1 MTSAQARGQSR
12 STHILL
18 AAATLLLG
26 VSLLLPNGAMAQ
38 LDILKNIEKGAGS
51 LGGVGSSGGS
61 GGSAAASLLSS
72 DEIADGLR
80 EALRVGT
87 ERVVDQV
94 GTTDGFNLDPDIHI
108 PLPGPLQDA
117 QRLLNT
123 IGMSDMADDLELRLN
138 RAAEAAAPEAQQLF
152 VDAISEMSLED
163 AQRIYDGPDDA
174 ATRYFQEKMSPA
186 LAERMAPIVDEA
198 LAEVGAIQ
206 SFDAMM
212 SQYQSLP
219 LAPDVKAD
227 LTDYTVEQAMDGIF
241 HYVAKEEA
249 AIRQNPA
256 ARTTELLQ
264 KVFGAS

>member
-1 MTSAQARGQSR
+1 MTSAQARGRSR
-12 STHILL
+12 SIQVLL
-18 AAATLLLG
+18 AGATLLLG
-26 VSLLLPNGAMAQ
+26 ALFLLPNGAMAQ

-61 GGSAAASLLSS
+61 GGSAAASLLSN

-94 GTTDGFNLDPDIHI
+94 GTTDGFNLDPDIRI

-123 IGMSDMADDLELRLN
+123 VGMSDMADDLELRLN
-138 RAAEAAAPEAQQLF
+138 RAAEAAAPEAQELF

>member
-1 MTSAQARGQSR
+1 MSSARSRGHGTRVS
-12 STHILL
+12 LY
-18 AAATLLLG
+18 AAALLLG
-26 VSLLLPNGAMAQ
+26 GLLALPHGAVAQ
-38 LDILKNIEKGAGS
+38 LDILKNIEKGVGG
-51 LGGVGSSGGS
+51 LGGSGGS
-61 GGSAAASLLSS
+61 GGSGSSAAAAALSN

-117 QRLLNT
+117 QKLMSSV
-123 IGMSDMADDLELRLN
+123 GMSDMADDLELRLN

-186 LAERMAPIVDEA
+186 LAERMEPIVNDA
-198 LAEVGAIQ
+198 LADVGAIQ

-212 SQYQSLP
+212 SQYESLP
-219 LAPDVKAD
+219 LAPDVKTD